1 MEAVVILTWIGML
14 VASLVQSPTHQTTI
28 ILVDNNKARN
38 AIVVK
43 TKAGSVVIDKANE
56 FVRLTSK
63 ETKPSKIKKMSQK
76 EINTKF
82 KDAIKALPPKPAHI
96 YLYFKNGT
104 SELTNESLNKLPLI
118 YELIKKRAPCDVN
131 VIGHTDTVGSQVANL
146 KLSFKRAQ
154 EIKRWILSRNADL
167 NNLSVESYGERDL
180 LVPTADGISEP
191 KNRTVEIFIK

>member
-1 MEAVVILTWIGML
+1 MEVVVVLTWIGML
-14 VASLVQSPTHQTTI
+14 VASLMQSPTHQTTVV
-28 ILVDNNKARN
+28 LVDNNKAHN

-56 FVRLTSK
+56 FVNLTSK
-63 ETKPSKIKKMSQK
+63 EKKPSKTRKMSQK

-82 KDAIKALPPKPAHI
+82 KDAIKALPPKPAHV
-96 YLYFKNGT
+96 YLYFKKGT

-118 YELIKKRAPCDVN
+118 YELIKERAPCDVN
-131 VIGHTDTVGSQVANL
+131 IIGHTDTVGSQATNL

-167 NNLSVESYGERDL
+167 NNLSVESYGEKDL
-180 LVPTADGISEP
+180 LIPTKDEVSEP